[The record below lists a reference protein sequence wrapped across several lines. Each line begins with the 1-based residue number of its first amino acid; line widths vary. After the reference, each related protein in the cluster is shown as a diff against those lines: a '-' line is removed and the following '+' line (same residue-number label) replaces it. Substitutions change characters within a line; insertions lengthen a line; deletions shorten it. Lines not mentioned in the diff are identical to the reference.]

1 MGQEVAD
8 AGDLPLSKLNELSEF
23 LAELD
28 AGRPGGEVHLTEQQ
42 NRIAEVANLPRPVL
56 EAFPSLAVELAPR
69 LSRAPM
75 TSEDGG
81 LLSLKARLDRGVP
94 LDVGIELDQK
104 RVEIIGVPRRDGAL
118 DGLYVLLRH
127 RPPSIS
133 RRPLL
138 SMQSSTFAR
147 ERPELQ
153 HPRERKRGLGAVP
166 LHLICLD

>member
-42 NRIAEVANLPRPVL
+42 DRIAEVANLLRPIL
-56 EAFPSLAVELAPR
+56 DAFPSLAVELAPR
-69 LSRAPM
+69 LARALM

-81 LLSLKARLDRGVP
+81 LLSLKTRLDRGVP

-104 RVEIIGVPRRDGAL
+104 RVEIIGVPRRDGPSLTVSTFSSDIARAVPRAL
-118 DGLYVLLRH
+118 
-127 RPPSIS
+127 PTP
-133 RRPLL
+133 PLL
-138 SMQSSTFAR
+138 VQSGHSA
-147 ERPELQ
+147 E
-153 HPRERKRGLGAVP
+153 
-166 LHLICLD
+166 